1 MRIEIDVEEFLH
13 GFGCWFRGWVVQQ
26 RLRQREAE
34 IRETR
39 REILVF
45 APPVG
50 KPFTT
55 DGIIQSLTSITG
67 REPHPAIVQDA
78 LASLQRSGVVAVTE
92 HGDWYMTGT

>member
-34 IRETR
+34 IREMR

-45 APPVG
+45 APKVG
-50 KPFTT
+50 EPFTT
-55 DGIIQSLTSITG
+55 DWMIQDLTRVTG
-67 REPHPAIVQDA
+67 KEPSPAIVQDA
-78 LASLQRSGVVAVTE
+78 LASLQRAGVVAVTD
-92 HGDWYMTGT
+92 HGDWYMTGN